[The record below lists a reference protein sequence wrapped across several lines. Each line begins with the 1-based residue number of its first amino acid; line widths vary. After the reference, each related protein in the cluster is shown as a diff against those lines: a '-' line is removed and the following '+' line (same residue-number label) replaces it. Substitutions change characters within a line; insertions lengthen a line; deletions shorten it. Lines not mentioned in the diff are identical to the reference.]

1 MRIVLKKKYKFNIAI
16 HVPNASHAVL
26 KSQYA
31 LVLVDKNFFSLV
43 RYALSTY
50 WEGRVPANPTS
61 ENEIVEYA
69 RLMAEVMLNW
79 CQITIFQ
86 IQWME

>member
-1 MRIVLKKKYKFNIAI
+1 
-16 HVPNASHAVL
+16 
-26 KSQYA
+26 
-31 LVLVDKNFFSLV
+31 